1 MSKLKTVFDKSKK
14 VHKLSRN
21 LNDTEALSQAEAGN
35 MMVHIHK
42 DPITREMIA
51 DSMAPEEVID
61 PEEVVEE
68 EVDQVALDISDMRKI
83 RQLMEDLREDLKK
96 NVLDDLPDSK
106 EINRM
111 ERSYEVYER
120 VEEIRK
126 KYYLAKMR
134 IEEKTLYI
142 KHIVDFCLEYAET
155 HEEKEELKEMLTEY
169 DVMLDEHNHRVLI
182 ALLEKLQEKA
192 NLLHDNVF
200 VQLKKTFSIIDSLH
214 SNPEA
219 SESEKVGKMIETAI
233 NLTVFEKETI
243 HTLIDQILELFQ
255 MILDNPKYNHISK
268 AFNEEFEPPKLED
281 GETEETEDE
290 EKISK
295 ETKGVAVVRWAV
307 SVGIIWV
314 LALV

>member
-1 MSKLKTVFDKSKK
+1 
-14 VHKLSRN
+14 
-21 LNDTEALSQAEAGN
+21 

-42 DPITREMIA
+42 DPITREMLA
-51 DSMAPEEVID
+51 DSVAPEEEVD

-83 RQLMEDLREDLKK
+83 RELMEDLREDLKK
-96 NVLDDLPDSK
+96 NVLDDLPDSDQ
-106 EINRM
+106 INRM

-120 VEEIRK
+120 VDEIRK

-182 ALLEKLQEKA
+182 ALLEKLQEKT

-200 VQLKKTFSIIDSLH
+200 VHLKETFHVIDSIH
-214 SNPEA
+214 TNPDA

-243 HTLIDQILELFQ
+243 HSLIDQILELFQ
-255 MILDNPKYNHISK
+255 MILDNPKYDHISR
-268 AFNEEFEPPKLED
+268 AFNKEFEPPKHDDGEGEEPKEEED
-281 GETEETEDE
+281 EKLSKETEETARVLHWV
-290 EKISK
+290 SSL
-295 ETKGVAVVRWAV
+295 GVLWLFAFV
-307 SVGIIWV
+307 
-314 LALV
+314 